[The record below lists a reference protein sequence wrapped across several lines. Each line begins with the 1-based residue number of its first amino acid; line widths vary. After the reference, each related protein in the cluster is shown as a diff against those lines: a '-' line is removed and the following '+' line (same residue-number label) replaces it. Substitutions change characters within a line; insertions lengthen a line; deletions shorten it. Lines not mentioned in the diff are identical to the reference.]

1 MTCRVLLGAGI
12 VVVLAGCGDDTT
24 HYTYA
29 NSSDCFK
36 KIGKTQVVG
45 NDSSS
50 AGQAVRISDDGG
62 KTYDVLFLP
71 SGSKAKSFVKQLD
84 VKTGVLHT
92 KGNTIVYGHQTG
104 TGTAVEEDDLKQV
117 EKCLA

>member
-1 MTCRVLLGAGI
+1 VNGRVLIGAGI
-12 VVVLAGCGDDTT
+12 VAALAGCGDEEA
-24 HYTYA
+24 HYTYS

-36 KIGKTQVVG
+36 DVGKTQVMG
-45 NDSSS
+45 TGSTS
-50 AGQAVRISDDGG
+50 GQAVRISADAG

-71 SGSKAKSFVKQLD
+71 SGSEAKSYVKQLD

-92 KGNTIVYGHQTG
+92 KGNAIVYGHQTG
-104 TGTAVEEDDLKQV
+104 TGAAVEEEDLEQV

>member
-1 MTCRVLLGAGI
+1 MNTWPVLGAGL
-12 VVVLAGCGDDTT
+12 VVTLAGCGGGES

-36 KIGKTQVVG
+36 DIGKTRVVG
-45 NDSSS
+45 TD
-50 AGQAVRISDDGG
+50 AVRISADGG

-71 SGSKAKSFVKQLD
+71 SGSKAKSYVKQLD
-84 VKTGVLHT
+84 VKTGVLQT
-92 KGNTIVYGHQTG
+92 KGNAIVYGHQTG
-104 TGTAVEEDDLKQV
+104 TGPAVTEDDVKAV

>member
-1 MTCRVLLGAGI
+1 MYGMRHFGSRHSG
-12 VVVLAGCGDDTT
+12 GHENRGGDES

-36 KIGKTQVVG
+36 DIGKTQVMG
-45 NDSSS
+45 TDAN
-50 AGQAVRISDDGG
+50 AVRITAGGG
-62 KTYDVLFLP
+62 KAYDVLFLP
-71 SGSKAKSFVKQLD
+71 SGSRAKSYVKQLD

-92 KGNTIVYGHQTG
+92 KGNAIVYGHQIG
-104 TGTAVEEDDLKQV
+104 TGPAVSEDEVKEV